1 MYRVFPD
8 LAPARRRFVVGVLL
22 FAVTACL
29 FVAFAMW
36 QGTRSDVTPVAQ
48 DQPGPLLLVPGYGG
62 STTALDV
69 LATTLRE
76 HGRDVTVV
84 QLPGA
89 GTGDLREQ
97 MHLLDAVAREA
108 ARRTGSQSVDV
119 IGYSAG
125 GVVARLWVREHDGDS
140 LARRVV
146 TLGTPNHGTSIA
158 DFAAGIGSETCP
170 LACQQLVPD
179 SDVLRVLNAGDET
192 PTGPV
197 FVSVWSHTDQVV
209 TPPESARLE
218 GALDVPVQAVCPGA
232 HVPHSEL
239 PSDPQVQRILLAQL
253 GVAAPAVPDRCG
265 TVSADS

>member
-1 MYRVFPD
+1 M
-8 LAPARRRFVVGVLL
+8 APARRRFMLGVLL
-22 FAVTACL
+22 AAVTASL
-29 FVAFAMW
+29 LVAFAVW
-36 QGTRSDVTPVAQ
+36 RGTTSDVTPVAQ
-48 DQPGPLLLVPGYGG
+48 DQPGPVLLVPGYGG
-62 STTALDV
+62 STAALDV
-69 LATTLRE
+69 LASTLRE

-84 QLPGA
+84 QPGA

-108 ARRTGSQSVDV
+108 ARRSDSPSVDV

-158 DFAAGIGSETCP
+158 DFAAGIGPESCP

-179 SDVLRVLNAGDET
+179 SDLLRVLNAGDET

-232 HVPHSEL
+232 RVPHSEL

-253 GVAAPAVPDRCG
+253 GVAAPAVPDRCP
-265 TVSADS
+265 TTSAAS